1 MADPPLHHKDPF
13 EDDVLGRA
21 VLNENAP
28 SAAQPERYFSPMA
41 SLLTIVA
48 LFAAIIIVAIG
59 VGHREQQAQLQPPQ
73 TQTAPSTTG
82 SAR

>member
-1 MADPPLHHKDPF
+1 MADPALRSQDPY
-13 EDDVLGRA
+13 EDDVSGQSIM
-21 VLNENAP
+21 NDKAP
-28 SAAQPERYFSPMA
+28 AAQPERYFSPMV

-48 LFAAIIIVAIG
+48 LFAAIVVVAVG
-59 VGHREQQAQLQPPQ
+59 SGHREQQAQQQPPQ